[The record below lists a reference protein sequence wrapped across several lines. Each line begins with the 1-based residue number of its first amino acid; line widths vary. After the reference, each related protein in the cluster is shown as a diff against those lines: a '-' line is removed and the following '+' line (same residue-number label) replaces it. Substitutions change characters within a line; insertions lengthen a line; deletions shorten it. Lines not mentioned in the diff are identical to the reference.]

1 MTTEQTITIDGKV
14 ISEYTVRF
22 WMKQIE
28 SISKENNRL
37 TRLARE
43 MVEGI
48 ERMTSIGKKQ
58 KDDPPTVTDE
68 MIDAGVDAWRKR
80 SLGSSD
86 KQDVE
91 AILRAAMKAK
101 EDRGDEITAAMKLA
115 GVAAQKR
122 TDLTTRPYDKVC
134 RIYRAM
140 TAARESGE

>member
-14 ISEYTVRF
+14 IGEYTVRF

-48 ERMTSIGKKQ
+48 ERMTSITPAKKQ

-101 EDRGDEITAAMKLA
+101 KGKT
-115 GVAAQKR
+115 
-122 TDLTTRPYDKVC
+122 
-134 RIYRAM
+134 
-140 TAARESGE
+140 